1 MKAYKFNENPNWLI
15 KTNDY
20 TAVDGDN
27 IIISTGTS
35 ITISLPAMPGNA
47 TVINIAKNNIGSVNV
62 SGNGKKINKFYIQV
76 TLSNVFKITLIYYS
90 SLGYWVLNNSLISKA
105 VLKFTNLYC
114 NSYSSYGI
122 NDIGMAWGW
131 GQNNLGQLGTGNF
144 MSYSWPVSVLGGI
157 SFTQLNNNIVGN
169 FTIGI
174 RGSDGTGWGW
184 GYGDYGQLGTNTIT
198 SYSSPVSVIGGIS
211 FKQIST
217 GDYFSLGIRGS
228 DGTGWAWGWNIYG
241 NLGNGNSTSYSSP
254 ISIVGGISWAQ
265 LAAGSGH
272 SLGIRGSDGTAWA
285 WGQNDTGQL
294 GTGNMTSYSSP
305 ISVLGG
311 ISWKQLSAGIYA
323 TLGIRGSD
331 GTAWA
336 WGYNNEGQLGQSNTT
351 SYSSPKS
358 VLGGISFTQITYI
371 QYYSAG
377 VGGSDGTAW
386 SWGSNTAGCLGD
398 GTITNR
404 SSPVSVVG
412 TISFTKIST
421 SCTYHTMGVRGSDGT
436 GWSWGYN
443 AYGELGNRTM
453 TSYSS
458 PVLIG

>member
-27 IIISTGTS
+27 IIVSTGTS

-184 GYGDYGQLGTNTIT
+184 GYGDYGQLGTNTMT

-228 DGTGWAWGWNIYG
+228 DGTGWAWGANNTGQLGTG
-241 NLGNGNSTSYSSP
+241 NRSSYSSP
-254 ISIVGGISWAQ
+254 ISIVGGISFTQ
-265 LAAGSGH
+265 LVAG
-272 SLGIRGSDGTAWA
+272 T
-285 WGQNDTGQL
+285 
-294 GTGNMTSYSSP
+294 
-305 ISVLGG
+305 
-311 ISWKQLSAGIYA
+311 YA

-443 AYGELGNRTM
+443 TYGELGNRTM